1 MRSMIVIVQGEDYVQ
16 MSRAMG
22 LKPWRVFYTYQVRNA
37 LLPQI
42 TFLALSLGF
51 IVSGSALVEVVFVY
65 PGIGTVLLDGPA
77 VVAVNTFGRDHCR
90 DAVLDTARHHL
101 PDIGSENPA

>member
-1 MRSMIVIVQGEDYVQ
+1 MMRSMIVIVQGEDYVQ

-51 IVSGSALVEVVFVY
+51 IVSGSALVGGGFRL
-65 PGIGTVLLDGPA
+65 PG
-77 VVAVNTFGRDHCR
+77 NRDDTARRHHGQGLAAIAAHTSSGDYR
-90 DAVLDTARHHL
+90 SDAVLD
-101 PDIGSENPA
+101 PA